1 MENAFQCDN
10 ETLCGDEWK
19 WTRGAVSENGKILT
33 QCDND
38 IPSDDEW
45 KWPNAAVIK
54 SKGRHMYRFPEYL
67 EAD

>member
-1 MENAFQCDN
+1 MEKNH
-10 ETLCGDEWK
+10 
-19 WTRGAVSENGKILT
+19 T